1 MKIMTQDLFKG
12 QPKKLKWAGV
22 DLEGKARLFINK
34 PRLISDPKNRG
45 KPFWYSAHMA
55 KKDTAEFRK
64 KYSRGVV
71 VGEGFLCEIY
81 TKSERDCI
89 LRREFAV

>member
-1 MKIMTQDLFKG
+1 MKQLTQAVFIGK
-12 QPKKLKWAGV
+12 PKKFKWAAV

-34 PRLISDPKNRG
+34 PTLTGPYNVGGADR
-45 KPFWYSAHMA
+45 WVAHHMA
-55 KKDTAEFRK
+55 KKDTADFRR

-81 TKSERDCI
+81 TKSEHDCI
-89 LRREFAV
+89 LRREASK